1 MENNKEKQFNMKK
14 LFTVLTSLFIV
25 NFLFGQSAFYYYEG
39 KKIPIDWSTDKIY
52 VKFKDEKAESE
63 KKQVIARISNIKT
76 PEKRNLEH
84 PNDVAILDILAD
96 RTMSGIKERIK
107 DFNSD
112 TSVVVANPF
121 FISKTDSTLMGL
133 TELFYVKLKSPSDF
147 TELERL
153 AKETNTFLLKQ
164 NEFEPSVYILVADKN
179 SNGNAL
185 EMANYFYETNIFEY
199 AAPSFMRILKKQCT
213 NDPFFNQQWGLK
225 NTGQH
230 SGISGAD
237 INVCQA
243 WEITRGRDVISV
255 AVLDEGV
262 DLNHPDLIH
271 NLLPGFDATG
281 QGSSGA
287 PQGDDAHGT
296 ACAGII
302 AAQGN
307 NNEGISGVAP
317 NCRII
322 PIRIAYGDG
331 FGGWITEDIW
341 IANGINWAWQ
351 NGADILSNSWG
362 GGDESSLIT
371 NAINNAVSNGRDGLG
386 CPVLFAS
393 GNNNGSV
400 SYPARLSSV
409 IAVGAMSMCN
419 ERKTPSSCDGETNW
433 GSNFGGE
440 LDIIAPGVKIYTT
453 DITGSAGYDGGNYT
467 STFNGTSSACPHA
480 AGVMAL
486 ILSVNRCL
494 TQTEARRILE
504 LSCNKVGTYCY
515 NSTSGRPNGTWNN
528 QMGYGRINA
537 YNSVRY
543 AFSTQINSY
552 TNVSGTDQGANNCS
566 GNLCTWQLIS
576 GGCSGLAA
584 ANYFVYWHRVEANVT
599 YPFTSGAT
607 VIGTSNGFSFS
618 SPNNGNYFMGAS
630 NVTSTSA
637 TLYTYVFETYNVLG
651 QFLGWVPTAP
661 QNIRFNYHVLSILD
675 QDIYL
680 QNQTVSTGTY
690 THNAMN
696 KIEAGYDVTTAVPY
710 GNYVVEGDANVTL
723 HAGNSITLG
732 PGTSITPGANGSFH
746 AYIEPFFTC
755 TQYPMGMILNDDNN
769 NGFPAVI
776 NDYRVTMLKEED
788 FFATDS
794 KPIETVFKIY
804 PNPSNGDATIEYT
817 LDNSEFVEI
826 TIHDNCGRPIYKLKN
841 KSLHKAGKY
850 QIKLTGVNLAAGI
863 YYCILQTESE
873 FKTNELIIV
882 R

>member
-1 MENNKEKQFNMKK
+1 MENNKEKQLNMKK
-14 LFTVLTSLFIV
+14 LFTVLAYLFIV
-25 NFLFGQSAFYYYEG
+25 NLSFGQGTFYYYEG
-39 KKIPIDWSTDKIY
+39 KKIPIDWNMDKIY
-52 VKFKDEKAESE
+52 VKFKDDKTEGE
-63 KKQVIARISNIKT
+63 KKQVIARISSIKT

-84 PNDVAILDILAD
+84 PNNVAILDILTD
-96 RTMSGIKERIK
+96 RTISGIKKRIK
-107 DFNSD
+107 DFNND

-121 FISKTDSTLMGL
+121 FISKTDSTLMGM
-133 TELFYVKLKSPSDF
+133 TEQFYVKLKSPLDF

-164 NEFEPSVYILVADKN
+164 NEFEPSVYILVADKK

-185 EMANYFYETNIFEY
+185 EMANYFYETAIFEY

-213 NDPFFNQQWGLK
+213 NDPSFNQQWGLK
-225 NTGQH
+225 NTGKH

-243 WEITRGRDVISV
+243 WEVTRGRNVVSV

-262 DLNHPDLIH
+262 DLAHPDLVN

-281 QGSSGA
+281 NGSNGA
-287 PQGDDAHGT
+287 PQDDDAHGT

-331 FGGWITEDIW
+331 FGWWITNDNW
-341 IANGINWAWQ
+341 IADGINWAWQ

-371 NAINNAVSNGRDGLG
+371 NAINNAVNNGRDGLG

-393 GNNNGSV
+393 GNDNGSV

-409 IAVGAMSMCN
+409 ITVGAMSMCN
-419 ERKTPSSCDGETNW
+419 ERKTPSSCDGETTW
-433 GSNFGGE
+433 GSNFGSE

-494 TQTEARRILE
+494 TETDARRVLE
-504 LSCNKVGTYCY
+504 TSCDKVGAYCY
-515 NSTSGRPNGTWNN
+515 NPGKPHGLWNN

-537 YNSVRY
+537 YKAVQHALSLQTNI
-543 AFSTQINSY
+543 FIN
-552 TNVSGTDQGANNCS
+552 TGGNNHGATDNF
-566 GNLCTWQLIS
+566 TWILS
-576 GGCSGLAA
+576 SDGCSGLEAA
-584 ANYFVYWHRVEANVT
+584 TYIVKRHEIRATINYPYTQAPIIVGSA
-599 YPFTSGAT
+599 
-607 VIGTSNGFSFS
+607 NGFSAAN
-618 SPNNGNYFMGAS
+618 PNNGNYFMDVMS
-630 NVTSTSA
+630 ISTTSA
-637 TLYTYVFETYNVLG
+637 TLRTWVYEVVSTISG
-651 QFLGWVPTAP
+651 QQLSWVPTTP
-661 QNIRFNYHVLSILD
+661 SNVRFDFTVLSAMET
-675 QDIYL
+675 DIYL
-680 QNQTVSTGTY
+680 QNETVSTGTY
-690 THNAMN
+690 NHNAMN
-696 KIEAGYDVTTAVPY
+696 KIEAGYDVTTAVSN

-723 HAGNSITLG
+723 HAGNSITLN
-732 PGTSITPGANGSFH
+732 PGTIIFPGTNGSFH
-746 AYIEPFFTC
+746 AYIDPFFTC
-755 TQYPMGMILNDDNN
+755 TQYPMGMIANNNNN

-776 NDYRVTMLKEED
+776 NDYEVVRLKEEEI
-788 FFATDS
+788 FLTTGS
-794 KPIETVFKIY
+794 NPVETVFKIY
-804 PNPSNGDATIEYT
+804 PNPSNGDVTSEYT
-817 LDNSEFVEI
+817 LDNSQFVEI
-826 TIHDNCGRPIYKLKN
+826 TIHDDCGRPVYKIKN
-841 KSLHKAGKY
+841 KSSHEAGKY
-850 QIKLTGVNLAAGI
+850 QIKLTGVNLPAGV
-863 YYCILQTESE
+863 YYCILRTETD

-882 R
+882 K